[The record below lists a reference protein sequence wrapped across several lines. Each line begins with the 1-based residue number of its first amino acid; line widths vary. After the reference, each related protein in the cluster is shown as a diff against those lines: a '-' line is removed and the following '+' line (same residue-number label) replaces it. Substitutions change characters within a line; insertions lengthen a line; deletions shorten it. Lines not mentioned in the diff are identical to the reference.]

1 MIERI
6 LLLSLRMINLTNPTD
21 YEIIKTCLEGDQN
34 AFSELVSRYKN
45 LVYSII
51 LRMVADKE
59 EANDLAQEVFIKVY
73 KNLDKYYPEFAFSTW
88 IMRITTN
95 HVIDARRKKRH
106 QTVSLNE
113 REDFALNEISPE
125 TRYIEKERAADL
137 KQIVDSLP
145 EMYKVPIILYHQ
157 QGLSYQEI
165 ANIIEEPLSKV
176 KNRIFRGRKL
186 LKADLLSMKEGE
198 AYELF

>member
-1 MIERI
+1 MTEIKP
-6 LLLSLRMINLTNPTD
+6 PTD
-21 YEIIKTCLEGDQN
+21 YEIIKTCLEGDQS

-51 LRMVADKE
+51 LRMVVDKE

-95 HVIDARRKKRH
+95 HVIDARRKRKH
-106 QTVSLNE
+106 QTVSLDT
-113 REDFALNEISPE
+113 RQDFALNELSPE
-125 TRYIEKERAADL
+125 VRYIEKERTQGL
-137 KQIVDSLP
+137 KQIVENLP
-145 EMYKVPIILYHQ
+145 DMYRVPIILYHQ

-165 ANIIEEPLSKV
+165 ADMIGEPLSKI

-186 LKADLLSMKEGE
+186 LKGLLE
-198 AYELF
+198 AKG